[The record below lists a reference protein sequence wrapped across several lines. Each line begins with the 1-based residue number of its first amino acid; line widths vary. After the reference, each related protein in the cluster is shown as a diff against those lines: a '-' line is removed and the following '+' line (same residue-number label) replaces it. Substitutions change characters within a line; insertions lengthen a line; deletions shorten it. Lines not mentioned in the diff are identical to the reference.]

1 MVFVVILAL
10 SNLGTSFASAIL
22 AKDSTTNDQNE
33 LVSKETGEALATQTT
48 SKVIVIDKDL
58 DQEYT
63 RQRKLACTGGERGPG
78 NVFSDLDCSNIDFV
92 NIAEDDGASMAEL

>member
-10 SNLGTSFASAIL
+10 STLGTSFASAIL

-48 SKVIVIDKDL
+48 AKVIVIGKDEEL
-58 DQEYT
+58 A
-63 RQRKLACTGGERGPG
+63 RRRKLECVKR
-78 NVFSDLDCSNIDFV
+78 SRV
-92 NIAEDDGASMAEL
+92 N